1 MTPRKKKPNY
11 YHIGSLEKGI
21 KILKILAAGGAMSL
35 EGIATEA
42 KMDRSGCHRYLLT
55 FRDLGLLSKHANS
68 GYRLTTGLFEIAM
81 MHINRL
87 GIRQIARP
95 FMEELSR
102 RYNETVNLVVRNGDQ
117 VVFLNK
123 IESSHPYRMDIAVGT
138 SHPIYCTA
146 QGKAIIA
153 FRPETEREA
162 FCSSMKDVK
171 AFSIKT
177 ITAPK
182 AFQKEIA
189 AIRRRGFAVNQ
200 EEYFAGMSGVAAPVY
215 DYTGFAVYSI
225 SVAGPSERMPMNMLL
240 RMGEDLKRVCGEV
253 SAVLGRTDQ
262 GFS

>member
-1 MTPRKKKPNY
+1 MTSRKKKPNY
-11 YHIGSLEKGI
+11 YHIGSLEKGVN
-21 KILKILAAGGAMSL
+21 ILKILAAGGTMSL
-35 EGIATEA
+35 EEIATQA

-117 VVFLNK
+117 VVFHNK
-123 IESSHPYRMDIAVGT
+123 NESSHPYRMDIAVGT

-153 FRPETEREA
+153 FRPENERDA
-162 FCSSMKDVK
+162 FCENLKHAK
-171 AFSIKT
+171 AFSAKT

-182 AFQKEIA
+182 AFQKEITA
-189 AIRRRGFAVNQ
+189 VRRRGFAVNQ
-200 EEYFAGMSGVAAPVY
+200 EEYFAGMNGVAAPVY

-225 SVAGPSERMPMNMLL
+225 SVAGPSERMPTDQLL
-240 RMGEDLKRVCGEV
+240 RMGADLKRICDEISVI
-253 SAVLGRTDQ
+253 LGRTK
-262 GFS
+262 